1 MMRRLQALPARQSTV
16 SFAVSSPGGCV
27 NLSISL
33 LMSDFPL
40 FHSLMPDEC
49 DLVEKKMA
57 ALELKR
63 GTVVYKEGEHG
74 KSMCFVVDGKLDV
87 VKKDAKGAEVVVA
100 TLGKGQSVGEMALID
115 GMIRSATI
123 RAATEAT
130 IVVLKRDSFEQLL
143 NEQPVIGVKMLKE
156 LARSLSTSL
165 RKSSDQITR
174 MTMGS

>member
-1 MMRRLQALPARQSTV
+1 
-16 SFAVSSPGGCV
+16 V

-40 FHSLMPDEC
+40 FQSLMPDEC
-49 DLVEKKMA
+49 DIVEKKMA

-74 KSMCFVVDGKLDV
+74 KSMCFVVDGKVDV
-87 VKKDAKGAEVVVA
+87 IKKDAKGAECVVA
-100 TLGKGQSVGEMALID
+100 SLGKGQSVGEMALID

-123 RAATEAT
+123 RASTEAT

-143 NEQPVIGVKMLKE
+143 QEHPVIGIKILKE
-156 LARSLSTSL
+156 LARSLSASL
-165 RKSSDQITR
+165 RRSSDQITKL
-174 MTMGS
+174 TLTS